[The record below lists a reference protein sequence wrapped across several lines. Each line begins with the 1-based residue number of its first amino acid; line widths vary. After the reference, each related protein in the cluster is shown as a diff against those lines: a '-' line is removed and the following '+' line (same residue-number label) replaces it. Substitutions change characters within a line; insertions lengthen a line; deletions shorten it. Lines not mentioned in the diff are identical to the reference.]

1 MNRPR
6 RHRDT
11 EFKKI
16 VIYLCVSV
24 SLWLICMFILGS
36 IAFADD
42 AVLTKAF
49 TVKFK
54 PVDQVASVVNGLL
67 SAKGAITLQPS
78 LKTIVVQDYEKN
90 LRQVEMA
97 IAAYD
102 VPPPS
107 VEISVK
113 LVKATKNPD
122 PPPVSEEIK
131 SMARFSEVLK
141 FNDYSLLDSGV
152 IESEEGQPSGLTL
165 AREYQLNFLPDVIQE
180 GNGIIRLKNFQ
191 LMKRKVDGKGKAT
204 FAPLLSVTLNLRN
217 AETLVLGAS
226 RFEDSDQ
233 ALLIILL
240 AKVKK

>member
-1 MNRPR
+1 MMRSVAPAAHRPAQCAINRAP
-6 RHRDT
+6 T
-11 EFKKI
+11 F
-16 VIYLCVSV
+16 VLCLFLFAS
-24 SLWLICMFILGS
+24 F
-36 IAFADD
+36 AFAEDQL
-42 AVLTKAF
+42 LTKAF
-49 TVKFK
+49 SVKFK
-54 PVDQVASVVNGLL
+54 KIDEIASIVNGLL
-67 SAKGAITLQPS
+67 SDKGAITLQPS

-102 VPPPS
+102 TPPPS

-113 LVKATKNPD
+113 LVRASKNPD

-131 SMARFSEVLK
+131 NMAHFSEVLK

-152 IESEEGQPSGLTL
+152 IESEEGQSSVLTL
-165 AREYQLNFLPDVIQE
+165 ARDYRLNFLPDVIQE

-191 LMKRKVDGKGKAT
+191 LKKRKIDADGKES